1 VGEQDSGEGQ
11 TMTVAELAALLR
23 IGRNQCYEAVKRGEI
38 RAIRIGRRI
47 LIPRVPIQQLLG
59 ER

>member
-1 VGEQDSGEGQ
+1 
-11 TMTVAELAALLR
+11 MTVAELAALLR

-59 ER
+59 EK

>member
-1 VGEQDSGEGQ
+1 
-11 TMTVAELAALLR
+11 MTVAELAVLLR

>member
-1 VGEQDSGEGQ
+1 VEGQDSGEGQ
-11 TMTVAELAALLR
+11 TMTVAELAVLLR